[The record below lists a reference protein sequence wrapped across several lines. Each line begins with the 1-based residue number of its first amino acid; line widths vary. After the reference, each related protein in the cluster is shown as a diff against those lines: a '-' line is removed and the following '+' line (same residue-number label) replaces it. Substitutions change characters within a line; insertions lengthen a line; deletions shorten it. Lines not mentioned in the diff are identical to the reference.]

1 MEIGKNYNKDLTSKD
16 IMGKIREYLKKYKD
30 FTFSTRIEQARVTT
44 TFHITLLNGN
54 KDITKNGTIE
64 ELNKVVGS
72 INHYWL
78 REYNYKKSAYMSSE
92 VYNMLVDI
100 CDYVM
105 SFNYDDSDV
114 MTDYFDTNFYL
125 NMAISCDYINKST
138 MIARITEKSF
148 VKTYK
153 ELWDKVNGAKMKMTR
168 LNGDSETG
176 TLIVK
181 SNDYYLLTESGLR
194 IWGDKNNQM
203 TVITENGFDKM
214 LLGEV
219 IWESYTFIE

>member
-1 MEIGKNYNKDLTSKD
+1 MKTGKNYNKDLTSKD

-30 FTFSTRIEQARVTT
+30 FTFSTRIEQAGWTT
-44 TFHITLLNGN
+44 TFHITLMSGN
-54 KDITKNGTIE
+54 KSITKNGTIE
-64 ELNKVVGS
+64 ELNSVVGS

-105 SFNYDDSDV
+105 SFNYDDSDI

-125 NMAISCDYINKST
+125 NMAISCDYVNKST
-138 MIARITEKSF
+138 MITRITENSF

-153 ELWDKVNGAKMKMTR
+153 ELWDKVNGAKMTR
-168 LNGDSETG
+168 WDGETTETG
-176 TLIVK
+176 TLIVRR
-181 SNDYYLLTESGLR
+181 NDYYLLTKSGMR
-194 IWGDKNNQM
+194 IWDDKNNQM
-203 TVITENGFDKM
+203 TVITEKGFDK
-214 LLGEV
+214 LSLGEV
-219 IWESYTFIE
+219 MEASYTFTE